1 MLTQEI
7 KSIALEQRDL
17 YLQGQTEDMEV
28 SRADFDLALFGG
40 IFHRRD
46 LGDRTVWVYW
56 VNTGEIQVRVSV
68 DMNDKS
74 AGEEHLIHT
83 DDTFECLCEYSE

>member
-7 KSIALEQRDL
+7 KSTALEQMSLFRE
-17 YLQGQTEDMEV
+17 GETEDFEV

-40 IFHRRD
+40 IFYRED

-56 VNTGEIQVRVSV
+56 VDTGEIQVRVSV

-83 DDTFECLCEYSE
+83 DGTFECLCEYSE